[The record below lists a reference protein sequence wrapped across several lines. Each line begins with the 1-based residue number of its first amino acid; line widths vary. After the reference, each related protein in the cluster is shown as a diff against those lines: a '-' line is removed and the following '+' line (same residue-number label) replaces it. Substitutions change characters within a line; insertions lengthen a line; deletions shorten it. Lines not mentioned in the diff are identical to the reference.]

1 MKETLQKKVNKT
13 FAQSSYKE
21 LWANKSDQLF
31 SSELKAQETMQEGEM
46 PKKFVKQEN
55 TKVDEQS

>member
-1 MKETLQKKVNKT
+1 MKETLQKKVNRI
-13 FAQSSYKE
+13 FAQSSHTE
-21 LWANKSDQLF
+21 LWANKSEELF
-31 SSELKAQETMQEGEM
+31 SSEQKALETMQEGEL

>member
-1 MKETLQKKVNKT
+1 MKETLQKKVNRI
-13 FAQSSYKE
+13 FAQSSYTE
-21 LWANKSDQLF
+21 LWANKSEELF
-31 SSELKAQETMQEGEM
+31 SSEQKALETMQEGEL